1 LLKLLYA
8 PTSPYVRKVMA
19 VAHETGQLESIEPVF
34 ALANPIGNNDELNA
48 DNPLGKI
55 PVLITPDGP
64 LFDSRVICEY
74 LDARSHGHRVFP
86 KEGPARWK
94 ALRQQALADG
104 LLDAA
109 LAARYERLSRPK
121 DMQWSGWRD
130 AQLAKIAR
138 ALAAMEEDLPDQ
150 PTIGAIGFGCAL
162 GYIDFRFPEIAWR
175 SAHPLLEAWF
185 GAFSERPSMHLTE
198 PREA

>member
-1 LLKLLYA
+1 MKLLYA

-19 VAHETGQLESIEPVF
+19 VAHETGQLEFIDPVF
-34 ALANPIGNNDELNA
+34 SLANPVGNNDELNA

-55 PVLITPDGP
+55 PVLITKDGP

-74 LDARSHGHRVFP
+74 LDARSHGRRVFP
-86 KEGPARWK
+86 KDGPARWK
-94 ALRQQALADG
+94 ALQQQALADG

-109 LAARYERLSRPK
+109 LAARYEKLSRPQEL
-121 DMQWSGWRD
+121 QWDGWRE
-130 AQLAKIAR
+130 AQLTKIRR
-138 ALAAMEEDLPDQ
+138 ALAAMEKDLPEEA
-150 PTIGAIGFGCAL
+150 TIGAIGYGCAL
-162 GYIDFRFPEIAWR
+162 GYIDFRFSDIDWR
-175 SAHPLLEAWF
+175 SAHPLLGAWF